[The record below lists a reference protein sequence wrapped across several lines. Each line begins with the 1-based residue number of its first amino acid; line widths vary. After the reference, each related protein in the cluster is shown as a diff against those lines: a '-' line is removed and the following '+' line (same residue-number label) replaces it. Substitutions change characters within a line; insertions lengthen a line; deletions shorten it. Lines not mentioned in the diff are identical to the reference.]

1 LQGDEIWTGDGHV
14 GSPMSVSLH
23 ATVCQDTDMVN
34 TPPQVGYALKQAQSL
49 LHVRMDEA
57 LKPLHLT
64 VSQYSCL
71 HHLRREP
78 GISAAALARATF
90 VTRQSMNAMLQ
101 QLIDR
106 DLVTRPSRADTG
118 RALPTMLTAAGADA
132 LDAAQNLV
140 DGVDQRMLASLSAT
154 ESAALARGLA
164 ACVSSLAG

>member
-1 LQGDEIWTGDGHV
+1 ME
-14 GSPMSVSLH
+14 
-23 ATVCQDTDMVN
+23 
-34 TPPQVGYALKQAQSL
+34 
-49 LHVRMDEA
+49 EA
-57 LKPLHLT
+57 LRRLHLT

-106 DLVTRPSRADTG
+106 DLVTRPSRAESG
-118 RALPTMLTAAGADA
+118 RALPALLTDAGADV
-132 LDAAQNLV
+132 LGTAQQLV
-140 DGVDQRMLASLSAT
+140 DSVEQRMLAGLSAT

-164 ACVSSLAG
+164 ACVTSLEA